1 MCICCCFTRKS
12 LLIYGII
19 ITSVAFIYGIV
30 AISQFGSN
38 TDEYD
43 TIKTALDAC
52 DAISGLSSR
61 TLENKDLPPLTAK
74 YLKTNTE
81 KRKLQYLQYLQHC
94 DGSYGVLKSLKGIEN
109 GLGTVL
115 FIFPLLFLI
124 AEIVYLIFTCGISEN
139 QVHSLT
145 TFNVLNI
152 LKTTTYTFSIIFI
165 FLAILYGI
173 LLFIALMQYYSFY
186 PDTITPEGKCSSGI
200 IYGMVF
206 GYYSFYFYITLATIL
221 GRERAWFLEVGSQEK
236 PGPRAEYDI
245 NGNMIARA
253 VVTQQVVTVPQM
265 VVQPM
270 TIPYQQVPAVNA
282 NPLNSNVTVYSRPSQ
297 MNMMTPEQQQQ
308 MQMQNQMMTS
318 ERNMQNDVVKPNNQ

>member
-12 LLIYGII
+12 LLIYGIVL
-19 ITSVAFIYGIV
+19 TSVAFIYGIV

-38 TDEYD
+38 TDEYN

-52 DAISGLSSR
+52 DAISGYISR
-61 TLENKDLPPLTAK
+61 RLENKDLPPLTAK
-74 YLKTNTE
+74 YLETNTE
-81 KRKLQYLQYLQHC
+81 KRKLYLC

-152 LKTTTYTFSIIFI
+152 LKSSTYSLSIIFI

-186 PDTITPEGKCSSGI
+186 SYFPDEEIPEGKCSSGI

-221 GRERAWFLEVGSQEK
+221 GRERALFLEVGSQEK

>member
-12 LLIYGII
+12 LLIYWIVL
-19 ITSVAFIYGIV
+19 TSVAFIYGIV
-30 AISQFGSN
+30 AISKFGSN

-43 TIKTALDAC
+43 AIKTFLDTC
-52 DAISGLSSR
+52 DAISGYGSR
-61 TLENKDLPPLTAK
+61 RLENKDLPPLTAK
-74 YLKTNTE
+74 YLETNTE
-81 KRKLQYLQYLQHC
+81 KRKLYLC

-109 GLGTVL
+109 GLGTIL

-152 LKTTTYTFSIIFI
+152 LKSSTYSLSIIFI

-221 GRERAWFLEVGSQEK
+221 GRERALFLEVGSQEK

-282 NPLNSNVTVYSRPSQ
+282 NPLNSNVTVYSRPSE

>member
-38 TDEYD
+38 TDEYN
-43 TIKTALDAC
+43 TIKTALDVC
-52 DAISGLSSR
+52 DAISGYVSR
-61 TLENKDLPPLTAK
+61 RLENKDLPPLTAK

-81 KRKLQYLQYLQHC
+81 KRKLQYLQYFQYC

-145 TFNVLNI
+145 AFNVLNI
-152 LKTTTYTFSIIFI
+152 LKTTTYT
-165 FLAILYGI
+165 L
-173 LLFIALMQYYSFY
+173 
-186 PDTITPEGKCSSGI
+186 
-200 IYGMVF
+200 
-206 GYYSFYFYITLATIL
+206 
-221 GRERAWFLEVGSQEK
+221 
-236 PGPRAEYDI
+236 
-245 NGNMIARA
+245 
-253 VVTQQVVTVPQM
+253 
-265 VVQPM
+265 
-270 TIPYQQVPAVNA
+270 
-282 NPLNSNVTVYSRPSQ
+282 
-297 MNMMTPEQQQQ
+297 
-308 MQMQNQMMTS
+308 
-318 ERNMQNDVVKPNNQ
+318 